1 MRWIKITSEADLPK
15 EDGFYIV
22 KTKQGFWNAHKQQ
35 RYVGLDNYWL
45 TEIDCWLDETEER
58 MFTIEE
64 MRKAFFDGEYNGAIG
79 EFGGVPIHE
88 TDYFKETF
96 NIDL

>member
-1 MRWIKITSEADLPK
+1 MRWINIETEADLPK
-15 EDGFYIV
+15 VSGKYVVEDKSGY
-22 KTKQGFWNAHKQQ
+22 KQSTYFANEETDIALWK
-35 RYVGLDNYWL
+35 RYKR
-45 TEIDCWLDETEER
+45 WLDETEER
-58 MFTIEE
+58 MFTVEE